1 MAKKREIRGEN
12 VPAKI
17 STPKVSMRKE
27 ILLLN
32 NLGSKQILLMKFDQF
47 ISYF

>member
-1 MAKKREIRGEN
+1 MAKKREIRGKN